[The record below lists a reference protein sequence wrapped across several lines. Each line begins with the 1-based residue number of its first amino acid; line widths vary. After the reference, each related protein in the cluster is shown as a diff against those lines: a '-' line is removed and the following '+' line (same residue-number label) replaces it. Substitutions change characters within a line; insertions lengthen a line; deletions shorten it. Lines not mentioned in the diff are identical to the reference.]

1 MTRITCKTD
10 NFFLDMAE
18 HKRNK
23 QDGSELI
30 NKEAIKQQ
38 EDVDK
43 EIAGILERLKSG
55 KFNRRE
61 TRESALA
68 RLKELQKPT
77 YTKDATLTEEEIAA
91 SEKDAAA
98 AGEKSE
104 ERAARIARSKS
115 ASDDPEDD
123 PEKDFE
129 DNEDGEKL
137 SATASSS
144 LSDNPLAEAAAEA
157 EEADDSKDEA
167 EAQKILNEEEA
178 KKAAARAAIPNE
190 TISMGG
196 GPGAGFLRTPRAVM
210 AQVAMR
216 GGKTPAMKAAEQSA
230 TNASIA
236 EINRLRKTDPEA
248 AEAMQS
254 AFTGRPSRTSSFPE
268 GMEVV
273 QTRDEGGETVSRST
287 RIAIPEKFGGGSAFG
302 DTGKGI
308 GTASEKGRFGDY
320 GTGQN
325 EFGSLTR
332 DLMDSSFKPGTG
344 IVNRENIRAFGR
356 GTTGMGDLIAGPGG
370 DLDRGFA
377 RNQAG
382 RTEKFE
388 KLKEKAIAADLAAK
402 EKAKAADL
410 AAKEKEE
417 DEEKEKD
424 PILDAAAKV
433 NGRKGL
439 MSRTMNRTMNPAM
452 YG

>member
-1 MTRITCKTD
+1 
-10 NFFLDMAE
+10 MA
-18 HKRNK
+18 KRKK
-23 QDGSELI
+23 QTASDLAT
-30 NKEAIKQQ
+30 KKQ
-38 EDVDK
+38 EDVD
-43 EIAGILERLKSG
+43 ERIAELLEILESG
-55 KFNRRE
+55 KFNERV
-61 TRESALA
+61 TKTSVLA
-68 RLKELQKPT
+68 ELKELQKPT

-91 SEKDAAA
+91 SEKDEEAARQ
-98 AGEKSE
+98 KSE
-104 ERAARIARSKS
+104 ERAAGIARAKS

-129 DNEDGEKL
+129 GNEDGEKL
-137 SATASSS
+137 SATASPS
-144 LSDNPLAEAAAEA
+144 LNDNPLEEEAA
-157 EEADDSKDEA
+157 EEADDSKAEPRRMSKDEA

-273 QTRDEGGETVSRST
+273 QTRDKKGDTVSRST
-287 RIAIPEKFGGGSAFG
+287 RIAIPEEYGGGFAFG
-302 DTGKGI
+302 DTGKGR
-308 GTASEKGRFGDY
+308 GTASKKGRFGDY

-344 IVNRENIRAFGR
+344 IVDRDKIRAFGR

-370 DLDRGFA
+370 DIDRGLA
-377 RNQAG
+377 RDQVRRN
-382 RTEKFE
+382 EEFE
-388 KLKEKAIAADLAAK
+388 KLKKK
-402 EKAKAADL
+402 GMAADL

-417 DEEKEKD
+417 EEREKRRRR
-424 PILDAAAKV
+424 
-433 NGRKGL
+433 RKNQLRQLERG
-439 MSRTMNRTMNPAM
+439 N
-452 YG
+452 